1 MLGLDARR
9 RSPEASPEL
18 RHGLGSA
25 LHRSRQSYYVTSWP
39 AQSLVANAAY
49 GTVYALL
56 PAGAVAQ

>member
-9 RSPEASPEL
+9 RSPEL
-18 RHGLGSA
+18 RHGLVSA
-25 LHRSRQSYYVTSWP
+25 LHRSRQSHYVTSWP